1 MVCAFRQYPPLRS
14 KAQIDKINTTTVPSS
29 SESEPIHTL
38 NKLQRLYLRE
48 CWSVERRLEQVSL
61 SIYTYIRRSLSI
73 YICIRTSPSAQL
85 GLPQTGRPE
94 KDIQGA
100 FLEAHIDNGPHYFQ
114 EKLILMQRDVLEAQR
129 NVVL

>member
-1 MVCAFRQYPPLRS
+1 MNAGLLKDVW
-14 KAQIDKINTTTVPSS
+14 N
-29 SESEPIHTL
+29 
-38 NKLQRLYLRE
+38 
-48 CWSVERRLEQVSL
+48 
-61 SIYTYIRRSLSI
+61 RSLSLYIHIFAGLYIYIYVYI